1 MSRTRKAVA
10 VAVATAA
17 SFGAVV
23 CTAPAA
29 SAAPSSQSSC
39 VAQIVDAFA
48 APGQFQ
54 RNVRAPGLGREMVSF
69 LASAPRDAC
78 FNQG

>member
-17 SFGAVV
+17 PFAAVF

-48 APGQFQ
+48 GPGQFQ
-54 RNVRAPGLGREMVSF
+54 REVRAPGLGQGVSF